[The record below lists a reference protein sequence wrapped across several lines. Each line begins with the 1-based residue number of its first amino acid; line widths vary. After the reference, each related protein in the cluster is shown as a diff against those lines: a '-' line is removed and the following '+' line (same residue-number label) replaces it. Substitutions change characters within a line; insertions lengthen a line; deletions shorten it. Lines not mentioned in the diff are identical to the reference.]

1 MSSSSSSAITV
12 ANSASD
18 HSGRTDR
25 AIAASASYFFHNS
38 CQLWSISKGFLS
50 FVFWGIND
58 FFRSNNSNS
67 VAEID
72 GEEISF
78 NQFINEFNKIIRSN
92 NIQSEKIAI
101 TNNIHILAVSN
112 IVSEKLLKIHAKKL
126 GVAIDDTI
134 IAIEIKNSKEFKDK
148 DFFSRT
154 KYEKFLLERNI
165 NSKILEEQI
174 NKNLKKK
181 IIIESITGYIPNN
194 KKIPEITLKDKINIL
209 YEDFLRKNYKI
220 IIKEKQLNDYLKNI

>member
-1 MSSSSSSAITV
+1 MLSSLRKFSETIVAKIFIAI
-12 ANSASD
+12 
-18 HSGRTDR
+18 
-25 AIAASASYFFHNS
+25 IA
-38 CQLWSISKGFLS
+38 LS

-126 GVAIDDTI
+126 GVTIDDTI

-148 DFFSRT
+148 DIFSRT

-181 IIIESITGYIPNN
+181 IIIQSITGYIPNN

>member
-1 MSSSSSSAITV
+1 MLSSLRKFSETIVAKIFITI
-12 ANSASD
+12 
-18 HSGRTDR
+18 
-25 AIAASASYFFHNS
+25 IA
-38 CQLWSISKGFLS
+38 LS

-72 GEEISF
+72 GEEIFF

-194 KKIPEITLKDKINIL
+194 KKIPETTLKNKINIL

>member
-1 MSSSSSSAITV
+1 MLSSLRKFSETIVAKIFITI
-12 ANSASD
+12 
-18 HSGRTDR
+18 
-25 AIAASASYFFHNS
+25 IA
-38 CQLWSISKGFLS
+38 LS

-194 KKIPEITLKDKINIL
+194 KKIPETILKNKINIL

-220 IIKEKQLNDYLKNI
+220 LIKEKQLNDYLKNI

>member
-1 MSSSSSSAITV
+1 MLSSLRKFSETIV
-12 ANSASD
+12 AKIF
-18 HSGRTDR
+18 
-25 AIAASASYFFHNS
+25 IALIA
-38 CQLWSISKGFLS
+38 LS

-58 FFRSNNSNS
+58 FFRSSFSNS

-78 NQFINEFNKIIRSN
+78 NQFINEFNKIIRNN

-101 TNNIHILAVSN
+101 KNNIHIIAVSN

-126 GVAIDDTI
+126 GVIIDDTT
-134 IAIEIKNSKEFKDK
+134 IAIEIKNSHEFKDK
-148 DFFSRT
+148 EIFSRT

-174 NKNLKKK
+174 KKNLKKK
-181 IIIESITGYIPNN
+181 IITESITGYTPNN
-194 KKIPEITLKDKINIL
+194 VKISDTILKNKINIL

-220 IIKEKQLNDYLKNI
+220 VIKEKQLNNYLKNI

>member
-1 MSSSSSSAITV
+1 MLSSLRKFSETIV
-12 ANSASD
+12 AKIF
-18 HSGRTDR
+18 
-25 AIAASASYFFHNS
+25 IALIA
-38 CQLWSISKGFLS
+38 LS

-78 NQFINEFNKIIRSN
+78 NQFINEFNKIIRNN

-134 IAIEIKNSKEFKDK
+134 IAIEIKNSNEFKDK

-194 KKIPEITLKDKINIL
+194 KKIPETTLKNKINIL

>member
-1 MSSSSSSAITV
+1 MLSSLRKFSETIV
-12 ANSASD
+12 AKIFIVI
-18 HSGRTDR
+18 
-25 AIAASASYFFHNS
+25 IA
-38 CQLWSISKGFLS
+38 LS

-148 DFFSRT
+148 DIFSRT

>member
-1 MSSSSSSAITV
+1 MLSSLRKFSETIIAKIFITI
-12 ANSASD
+12 
-18 HSGRTDR
+18 
-25 AIAASASYFFHNS
+25 IA
-38 CQLWSISKGFLS
+38 LS

-181 IIIESITGYIPNN
+181 IIIESITGYIPKN
-194 KKIPEITLKDKINIL
+194 KKIAESALKNKINVL

>member
-1 MSSSSSSAITV
+1 MLSSLRKFSETIVAKIFIAI
-12 ANSASD
+12 
-18 HSGRTDR
+18 
-25 AIAASASYFFHNS
+25 IA
-38 CQLWSISKGFLS
+38 LS

-126 GVAIDDTI
+126 GVTIDDTI
-134 IAIEIKNSKEFKDK
+134 IAIEIKNSKEFRDK

>member
-1 MSSSSSSAITV
+1 MLSSLRKFSETIV
-12 ANSASD
+12 AKIF
-18 HSGRTDR
+18 
-25 AIAASASYFFHNS
+25 IALIA
-38 CQLWSISKGFLS
+38 LS

-78 NQFINEFNKIIRSN
+78 NQFINEFNKIIRNN

-101 TNNIHILAVSN
+101 NNNIHILAVSN

-134 IAIEIKNSKEFKDK
+134 IAIEIKNSNEFKDK

-181 IIIESITGYIPNN
+181 IIIESITGYIPKN
-194 KKIPEITLKDKINIL
+194 KKIAESALKNKINVL

>member
-1 MSSSSSSAITV
+1 MLSSLRKFSETIVAKIFITI
-12 ANSASD
+12 
-18 HSGRTDR
+18 
-25 AIAASASYFFHNS
+25 IA
-38 CQLWSISKGFLS
+38 LS
-50 FVFWGIND
+50 FIFWGIND

-194 KKIPEITLKDKINIL
+194 K
-209 YEDFLRKNYKI
+209 
-220 IIKEKQLNDYLKNI
+220 

>member
-1 MSSSSSSAITV
+1 MLSSLRKFSETIIAKIFITI
-12 ANSASD
+12 
-18 HSGRTDR
+18 
-25 AIAASASYFFHNS
+25 IA
-38 CQLWSISKGFLS
+38 LS

-126 GVAIDDTI
+126 GVTIDDTI

-194 KKIPEITLKDKINIL
+194 KKIPETTLKNKINIL